1 MLNVKPLHTQTM
13 PLNSIECDYTSVNRT
28 VEFVLQCKLNSKQA
42 SESFQRNFLKLAGP
56 LAQLVEQQTLNLW
69 VEGSIPSW
77 LSEEKKVIFFFLMTT
92 DTHQAG
98 NLC

>member
-1 MLNVKPLHTQTM
+1 MYKVKPLQMQTM

-77 LSEEKKVIFFFLMTT
+77 LIEKKARFFLMTT
-92 DTHQAG
+92 DTHQAD